1 MNKLKINGYRL
12 YGDAEI
18 VIVQPPEENL
28 SVELQR
34 YIAPPVQTI
43 ELRVNSC
50 KFNKGNQKG
59 KNLSKY
65 MYDGDYITVA
75 FRYHDGDE
83 FEGVFCIN
91 QCSIDDKIS
100 FTAIATG
107 ALTFTPGE
115 S

>member
-12 YGDAEI
+12 YGDAEL
-18 VIVQPPEENL
+18 VLVEPPEENI

-34 YIAPPVQTI
+34 YIVPPVQTI
-43 ELRVNSC
+43 ELRVNDC

-65 MYDGDYITVA
+65 MYDGEYITVV
-75 FRYHDGDE
+75 FKKFSGDE
-83 FEGVFCIN
+83 FEGLFYIGKFTMN
-91 QCSIDDKIS
+91 DKIS
-100 FTAIATG
+100 FTAISTG
-107 ALTFTPGE
+107 ALTFIPGE